1 MSESF
6 TLNYVYKGNPREINF
21 DLRIS
26 TYKYQFLCTVDNI
39 EMIFE
44 KDDEGNLRALEAD
57 PFTHKNKK
65 PDMAHVK
72 AVMNELEKILS
83 A

>member
-1 MSESF
+1 M
-6 TLNYVYKGNPREINF
+6 YKGDTREISF
-21 DLRIS
+21 DLRVS

-57 PFTHKNKK
+57 PFTNKNKK

-72 AVMNELEKILS
+72 AVMIELEKILGE
-83 A
+83 

>member
-1 MSESF
+1 M
-6 TLNYVYKGNPREINF
+6 YKGDPREINF

-57 PFTHKNKK
+57 PFTYKNKK

>member
-1 MSESF
+1 M
-6 TLNYVYKGNPREINF
+6 YKGDPREISF
-21 DLRIS
+21 DLRVS

-57 PFTHKNKK
+57 PFTNKNKK

-72 AVMNELEKILS
+72 AVMIELEKILGE
-83 A
+83 